1 MLLAGRRE
9 PSPGGDDQRC
19 TDYLH
24 YDCGWDTYFDSNP
37 EPGEWLASHW
47 NIGSGVNHFVGFG
60 VAGQNT
66 SPSAGFNFDCTGL
79 ACDFTDAS
87 SDADGSIASRAWD
100 FGDGGSSTA
109 EDPSHSFAAHGTYE
123 VELTVTDDG
132 GDATSFTRQV
142 TVPSSPPPAND
153 DFESSQALA
162 GTSAAAAGT
171 NEGATKQAGEPA
183 HSLFPGGDGGASVW
197 YRWTAP
203 ASGTAVVDTC
213 GSDFDTLLAVYKSND
228 EITAL
233 PRVGSNDDA
242 NSAGCKQQSRV
253 TFAAEAG
260 VPYRIAV
267 DGYDPVGTAANDP
280 DTGAI
285 DLGLALSV
293 PSQPSSP
300 STTPS
305 DTGGGGQI
313 PAVPVT
319 ADDEDD
325 GEGDPIEFASVA
337 LRRGVK
343 LAERAGPRGSV
354 HRYTLQVPKRV
365 RDLRVKLD
373 GKAGDL
379 DLYLGDG
386 PSPPTA
392 RHSCFPGEPDARE
405 SCRVRRPKKGRWFAM
420 VENAGADAD
429 AEFTI
434 EATYRR

>member
-1 MLLAGRRE
+1 M
-9 PSPGGDDQRC
+9 
-19 TDYLH
+19 
-24 YDCGWDTYFDSNP
+24 
-37 EPGEWLASHW
+37 
-47 NIGSGVNHFVGFG
+47 
-60 VAGQNT
+60 
-66 SPSAGFNFDCTGL
+66 
-79 ACDFTDAS
+79 
-87 SDADGSIASRAWD
+87 
-100 FGDGGSSTA
+100 
-109 EDPSHSFAAHGTYE
+109 
-123 VELTVTDDG
+123 
-132 GDATSFTRQV
+132 
-142 TVPSSPPPAND
+142 
-153 DFESSQALA
+153 
-162 GTSAAAAGT
+162 
-171 NEGATKQAGEPA
+171 
-183 HSLFPGGDGGASVW
+183 
-197 YRWTAP
+197 
-203 ASGTAVVDTC
+203 
-213 GSDFDTLLAVYKSND
+213 
-228 EITAL
+228 
-233 PRVGSNDDA
+233 
-242 NSAGCKQQSRV
+242 QQSRV

-293 PSQPSSP
+293 PSQPSST

-305 DTGGGGQI
+305 DTGGDGQI

-319 ADDEDD
+319 GD
-325 GEGDPIEFASVA
+325 GVDAEEDPIEFASVA

-386 PSPPTA
+386 PSPATA

-420 VENAGADAD
+420 VENAGADAN